1 MKSQKK
7 YTAIIDDKLI
17 EEEQIGDLNCFVDN
31 IMIKGRFFL
40 IDEFHD
46 YLRNVKGMSLIS
58 SSACISRI
66 KRIDSCLLS
75 ELKPIDLILY
85 FPFILS
91 TSQEIAKE
99 SLEKIKYYIACEM
112 VSRSI
117 TQVSVLPN
125 RQYSDCKSAFGKY
138 SNFIDNEINTNYH
151 EILKFQCKGVYKS
164 IPHLSS
170 QGLTLLSKQLKTM
183 PKSF

>member
-1 MKSQKK
+1 MKSRKK
-7 YTAIIDDKLI
+7 YAAVIDNKLI
-17 EEEQIGDLNCFVDN
+17 EEEYIGDLNCFVDS
-31 IMIKGRFFL
+31 IMIKGRIFL

-99 SLEKIKYYIACEM
+99 SLEKIKYYIAHEM

-138 SNFIDNEINTNYH
+138 ANFMDNEINTDYQKISN
-151 EILKFQCKGVYKS
+151 FQYGDLYKR

-170 QGLTLLSKQLKTM
+170 QGLTLLKSQLKTM
-183 PKSF
+183 SKSL